1 MKKHWKKLTI
11 LALVIAVVAMFS
23 LPGAV
28 FAQDDVRGISL
39 TKEAYPSTIVQG
51 EESIIDYI
59 YTVTNTGSCALGFVT
74 LTDSELGVI
83 DLFSTDLSVG
93 ESITG
98 FVSVEMTPSSL
109 DPIVNVATV
118 QAIGMDPFQ
127 EYPTEY
133 IEATA
138 TCSVTVVLPE
148 GEPGEPGEPGA
159 TGEKGAAG
167 AEGSTGSSGSRGPR
181 GRSGKDVVR
190 MFSTDGGDTD
200 PWSLTSESADKYMLE
215 STTAAGK
222 TTHIIVE
229 IIFMVE
235 QADGSLVFMAK

>member
-1 MKKHWKKLTI
+1 MKKHWKKFI
-11 LALVIAVVAMFS
+11 VIAMVVAVAVMFS

-28 FAQDDVRGISL
+28 LAQEDVRGISL

-59 YTVTNTGSCALGFVT
+59 YTVTNTGSCALGDVT

-83 DLFSTDLSVG
+83 DLFSTDLSMG

-98 FVSVEMTPSSL
+98 FVSVEITPLNL

-118 QAIGMDPFQ
+118 TAIGMDIYQ
-127 EYPTEY
+127 SYPTEF
-133 IEATA
+133 IEATDD
-138 TCSVTVVLPE
+138 CSVNVVPPIGPEGPE
-148 GEPGEPGEPGA
+148 GETGDVGA
-159 TGEKGAAG
+159 TGATGA
-167 AEGSTGSSGSRGPR
+167 TGSSGSRGPR

-235 QADGSLVFMAK
+235 QEDGSLVFMAK